1 MGGKAGK
8 GFGGGKDS
16 GKGWGKE
23 SGKGF
28 GKSFG
33 KRKTDP
39 ETTAWVGG
47 LPENE
52 ASVERN
58 KALLE
63 HMKQAGDCK
72 FVKIGRGGSGS
83 AGYTSAEEVQNAI
96 ATLNGSEFQGSIIE
110 VDIWTKKEA

>member
-1 MGGKAGK
+1 MGQQSWGKGGK
-8 GFGGGKDS
+8 GFGGGKDA
-16 GKGWGKE
+16 
-23 SGKGF
+23 GKGF
-28 GKSFG
+28 GK
-33 KRKTDP
+33 KRTDP
-39 ETTAWVGG
+39 EITAWVGG

-72 FVKIGRGGSGS
+72 YVKIGRGGSGS